1 MRKSCSAAGVGEYVG
16 LLHDNTP
23 QLLRPA
29 AHFKEVDRMRIVLIA
44 MLMVVGMVTAAMAA
58 PFLVCDPQTGVQ
70 YYQITGASYLSGN
83 IIAQT
88 DGSLRVDV
96 GSAVVGTT
104 NLTVKAC
111 KADTAWG
118 EVCSVS
124 VPFALVRPAAPV
136 APIGIK
142 LAP

>member
-1 MRKSCSAAGVGEYVG
+1 
-16 LLHDNTP
+16 
-23 QLLRPA
+23 
-29 AHFKEVDRMRIVLIA
+29 MRIVLLVLAILAIA
-44 MLMVVGMVTAAMAA
+44 VSVQAA
-58 PFLVCDPQTGVQ
+58 PFLVCDPNAGVQ
-70 YYQITGASYLSGN
+70 YYQITGASWITGN
-83 IIAQT
+83 VPAQT
-88 DGSLRVDV
+88 DGSLKADV
-96 GSAVVGTT
+96 ASAAVGTT

-136 APIGIK
+136 VPTGLK

>member
-1 MRKSCSAAGVGEYVG
+1 MRYVLV
-16 LLHDNTP
+16 LLAII
-23 QLLRPA
+23 LSMA
-29 AHFKEVDRMRIVLIA
+29 SVAS
-44 MLMVVGMVTAAMAA
+44 AA
-58 PFLVCDPQTGVQ
+58 PFLICDPQTGVQ

-83 IIAQT
+83 IPAQT

-96 GSAVVGTT
+96 GAAVVGTT
-104 NLTVKAC
+104 NLSVKAC

-124 VPFALVRPAAPV
+124 SPFALVRPV
-136 APIGIK
+136 APSASTGLK